1 MKIQIM
7 PSCSN
12 GSKLLTE
19 REFKMLVSY
28 SRLMEKMCHEYWP
41 VEYAEFKELIKGKRW
56 SSVSQFKDVG
66 SIDRNT
72 MWLIFMLATDIE
84 LRDATQERKRFP
96 SRGKF
101 GSPGRLIDS
110 PRWHLPSPFY
120 ACRHIRKK
128 MCGFKDSKQQVC
140 PSGELI
146 AKGKGGW
153 IARRKA
159 EVKVFTLHHE
169 DIPVGPDSGPRSSV
183 RHLKRSMQRLQ
194 ARFDSIRDLVAEEW
208 LVGGYAGWDVAPK
221 KNRGGERV
229 LNLHLHILGEPY
241 GKNGEVFD
249 SVPSKVAAAWA
260 SSKKRKTEV
269 IKASQGPRWAQHSD
283 DTLVQL
289 LYVAGVARVG
299 SEEDYCFYP
308 KFIRGFDKEQ
318 VGKKGYKT
326 SEKPQRPS
334 MRQLHM
340 IHGLYMAQHDDMLG
354 FFGGWKHST
363 RVGIA
368 IRDIDGK
375 RLSQM
380 RQNDPTLREL
390 I

>member
-1 MKIQIM
+1 
-7 PSCSN
+7 
-12 GSKLLTE
+12 
-19 REFKMLVSY
+19 MLVGY
-28 SRLMEKMCHEYWP
+28 SRLMEKMCRKYWP

-56 SSVSQFKDVG
+56 SSVSQFKEVG
-66 SIDRNT
+66 NIDRNT

-110 PRWHLPSPFY
+110 PRWRLPSPFY
-120 ACRHIRKK
+120 ACGHIRKK
-128 MCGFKDSKQQVC
+128 MCGFKDSKQQAC
-140 PSGELI
+140 PSGRLI

-153 IARRKA
+153 IALRKA

-169 DIPVGPDSGPRSSV
+169 DIPVGPESGPPSSV

-194 ARFDSIRDLVAEEW
+194 DRFDSIRDVIAQEW

-221 KNRGGERV
+221 NRGRKRV

-241 GKNGEVFD
+241 KTNGEVID
-249 SVPSKVAAAWA
+249 CVSSKVDAAWA
-260 SSKKRKTEV
+260 SSKKRETEV
-269 IKASQGPRWAQHSD
+269 IKTSQGPRSAWHSD

-308 KFIRGFDKEQ
+308 KFIRGFDKTQ
-318 VGKKGYKT
+318 VGAKGYKT
-326 SEKPQRPS
+326 SAKPQWPS
-334 MRQLHM
+334 MRQLYM
-340 IHGLYMAQHDDMLG
+340 IHGLYMAQPDSMLG
-354 FFGGWKHST
+354 FFGGWDHRSRVGRVLRDINGKHS
-363 RVGIA
+363 
-368 IRDIDGK
+368 
-375 RLSQM
+375 SQM